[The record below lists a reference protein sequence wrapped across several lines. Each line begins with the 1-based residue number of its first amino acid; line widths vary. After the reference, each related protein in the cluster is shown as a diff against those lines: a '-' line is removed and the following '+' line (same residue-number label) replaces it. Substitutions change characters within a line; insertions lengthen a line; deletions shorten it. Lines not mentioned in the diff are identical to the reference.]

1 MILLLK
7 LLFQKVR
14 GHQFITLGALAASC
28 VVLGAFLFS
37 VTQHVSIGT
46 SLYWAI
52 TTATTVGYGDV
63 TPHNASGRIV
73 AVGVMLTAVPLF
85 GSLFA
90 LMAGVAASLRIRK
103 VLGMDHKFPSSP
115 YRIIYGMHPVVPRIL
130 EELIKSK
137 HSVVLVADTD
147 ISSVPPEAHFIAGDP
162 TREEVIKKSHPDRAE
177 QALVAL
183 EDDGD
188 VLVSVVTLRHVAPRL
203 PVSALTR
210 SAKVAAALAEL
221 GVERTL
227 SADDLLAHTM
237 AKTLETPHAADLL
250 MRMVDS
256 EEYQLA
262 EIPVSESW
270 VSKPFSEVRRDYP
283 AVTLAL
289 VHEKEVILGVERDP
303 IVEADDSL
311 LVLRPTTKQERSGSA
326 SSMKRPQE

>member
-14 GHQFITLGALAASC
+14 GHQFITLGALALGC
-28 VVLGAFLFS
+28 VLLGAVLFS

-63 TPHNASGRIV
+63 TPHNGAGRIV

-90 LMAGVAASLRIRK
+90 LMAGVAASIRIRR
-103 VLGMDHKFPSSP
+103 VLGMDHKFPASP
-115 YRIIYGMHPVVPRIL
+115 YRVIYGMHPVVPRIL
-130 EELIKSK
+130 EELIKSR
-137 HSVVLVADTD
+137 HSVVLVADADT
-147 ISSVPPEAHFIAGDP
+147 SSIPLGVHFIAGDP
-162 TREEVIKKSHPDRAE
+162 TREEVIKKSHPEHAE

-188 VLVSVVTLRHVAPRL
+188 VLVTVVTLRHVAPYL

-210 SAKVAAALAEL
+210 SAKVAAALTEL

-262 EIPVSESW
+262 EIPVDASW

-283 AVTLAL
+283 VIALAL
-289 VHEKEVILGVERDP
+289 VHGEEVILGVERDP
-303 IVEADDSL
+303 LVEANDSL
-311 LVLRPTTKQERSGSA
+311 LILKPTNKQERFAVNKGTN
-326 SSMKRPQE
+326 